1 MVWPLSVQLTHA
13 ATVASFNICSLTQE
27 AKSRAELDD
36 GAHAAAEITSQDGA
50 LTANRTLTIPH
61 AVASAVED
69 RVAQNE
75 VAQHV
80 ASDDLDSM
88 SNPPARGTCS
98 LERAAGKQRAD
109 GSKTMRTMSRVYV
122 SEMKNIAKRLVL
134 RM

>member
-1 MVWPLSVQLTHA
+1 MVWPLSVQLTHD
-13 ATVASFNICSLTQE
+13 ATVASFNICSRAQE
-27 AKSRAELDD
+27 AKSRAERDD
-36 GAHAAAEITSQDGA
+36 GAHAAEITSQDGA
-50 LTANRTLTIPH
+50 LTTNRTLTIPH
-61 AVASAVED
+61 AVAAAVED
-69 RVAQNE
+69 RVALNE

-88 SNPPARGTCS
+88 SNPPARVSRS